1 MKGFYLYPVKNGGRA
16 YWMVEYGEK
25 IGRGKWKRRQ
35 NMFADRGRAEEFLE
49 RVKREVL
56 SKGRIE
62 FGTDRALH
70 GDAMRAAAMV
80 RENGLP
86 SGSLT
91 TAMWVLL
98 QCRSAREYQGGR
110 YEVVAD
116 RKVELNPR
124 TFLGV
129 TNVAREMG
137 CSLKDVVEGAIWE
150 MIERRVCGRMKEKEQ
165 EERAERQAFEKERAR
180 RYRLES
186 EAREEER
193 MIRKFN
199 AAFRA
204 A

>member
-1 MKGFYLYPVKNGGRA
+1 
-16 YWMVEYGEK
+16 
-25 IGRGKWKRRQ
+25 
-35 NMFADRGRAEEFLE
+35 
-49 RVKREVL
+49 
-56 SKGRIE
+56 
-62 FGTDRALH
+62 
-70 GDAMRAAAMV
+70 
-80 RENGLP
+80 
-86 SGSLT
+86 
-91 TAMWVLL
+91 
-98 QCRSAREYQGGR
+98 
-110 YEVVAD
+110 
-116 RKVELNPR
+116 VELNPR

-199 AAFRA
+199 AVFRA